1 MKSEKGDQITEEA
14 RLKEEGHKCVRL
26 KVEGEVLLTL
36 EARQK
41 AEEEDHLLLKA
52 EEETRIA

>member
-1 MKSEKGDQITEEA
+1 MKAEEAAQISEKESLKAEEQKIA
-14 RLKEEGHKCVRL
+14 EL

-41 AEEEDHLLLKA
+41 EGEEGEFTT
-52 EEETRIA
+52 ES